1 MQQWKGIAASPGLVA
16 GPVFIVPEV
25 KAAAVEH
32 PVGTSAEEWQRL
44 EAARDAVVARL
55 GELKTRAAARVGAD
69 QAEIFEA
76 QAMMLEDPELAA
88 EARRL
93 LESGPMSAE
102 TAWQA
107 AVGQFV
113 RQLEDL
119 PDEYLRARAADLRDV
134 GQRVTHRLQG
144 VRDEAF
150 AGLGAPSIILARDL
164 APADTVELEAGMA
177 LAFCTAEGGPTSH
190 TAILAKAM
198 GIPAIV
204 GLGKDI
210 FGTLPGAE
218 ALVDGERGTLTV
230 APDEASRQA
239 FAVRRDARSRQA
251 EVEESQAAA
260 PAITADGRQV
270 EVVANIGKVGEAVAA
285 IKLGAEGVGLLR
297 TEFLFL
303 ERDQAPSED
312 EQAAAYRAILEGMGD
327 RPVVART
334 LDVGGDKPLA
344 YLPVDPEANPFLG
357 WRAIRLCLDRPDFF
371 KIQLRALLRASPA
384 GNLRIMFPM
393 IATLAEVRQAKALL
407 TEARQELTAQ
417 GVPMAEK
424 IQVGIMVEIPAVAL
438 LADLFAREVD
448 FFSVGTNDLTQYTF
462 AAERT
467 NPHVAH
473 LGDPIHPAVLRQI
486 RQVIDAGHRAGIW
499 VGVCGELAGDADA
512 IPLLLG
518 LGLDE
523 YSMAPASIP
532 HAKAVIRTWGVDAA
546 RGLSQAVLEMESAE
560 DVREYVRAHPPV

>member
-1 MQQWKGIAASPGLVA
+1 
-16 GPVFIVPEV
+16 
-25 KAAAVEH
+25 
-32 PVGTSAEEWQRL
+32 
-44 EAARDAVVARL
+44 
-55 GELKTRAAARVGAD
+55 
-69 QAEIFEA
+69 
-76 QAMMLEDPELAA
+76 
-88 EARRL
+88 
-93 LESGPMSAE
+93 
-102 TAWQA
+102 
-107 AVGQFV
+107 
-113 RQLEDL
+113 
-119 PDEYLRARAADLRDV
+119 
-134 GQRVTHRLQG
+134 
-144 VRDEAF
+144 
-150 AGLGAPSIILARDL
+150 
-164 APADTVELEAGMA
+164 
-177 LAFCTAEGGPTSH
+177 
-190 TAILAKAM
+190 M

-210 FGTLPGAE
+210 FGAALGAE

-230 APDEASRQA
+230 APDEASCQA

-260 PAITADGRQV
+260 AAITADGRRV
-270 EVVANIGKVGEAVAA
+270 EVVANIGKVGEAAAA

-303 ERDQAPSED
+303 DRDQAPSED

-393 IATLAEVRQAKALL
+393 IATLTEVRQAKALL
-407 TEARQELTAQ
+407 AEARQELVAQ
-417 GVPMAEK
+417 GIPVAEK
-424 IQVGIMVEIPAVAL
+424 IQVGIMVEIPAVAQ

-486 RQVIDAGHRAGIW
+486 RQVIEAGHRAGIW

-532 HAKAVIRTWGVDAA
+532 HAKAVLRTWGADSA
-546 RGLSQAVLEMESAE
+546 RGLAQAALEMESAE
-560 DVREYVRAHPPV
+560 DVRAFVRARPPS